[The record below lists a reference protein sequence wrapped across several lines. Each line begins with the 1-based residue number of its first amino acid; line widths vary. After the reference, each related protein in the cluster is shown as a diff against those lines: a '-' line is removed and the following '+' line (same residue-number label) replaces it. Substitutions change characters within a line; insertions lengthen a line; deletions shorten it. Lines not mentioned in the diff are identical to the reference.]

1 VVEACP
7 TVKGTA
13 RFAAG
18 LDEPNPNAFVNE
30 MEKEELDICGE
41 NGDYHTLVVDGPIFG
56 KKIEIR
62 DTRVIRREGVSF
74 LEILNFELREK

>member
-1 VVEACP
+1 
-7 TVKGTA
+7 
-13 RFAAG
+13 
-18 LDEPNPNAFVNE
+18 
-30 MEKEELDICGE
+30 MDIYGE

-62 DTRVIRREGVSF
+62 DTRGIRGEGVSF